1 MVCFLGYIIIK
12 RSSKNPSI
20 KRLKLSKED
29 ARKMGKKK
37 LDKGNSIAEIKGQN
51 LPKKSERAK
60 MKEINSSHGSDVRD
74 LIGDKKYSQ
83 QLAYNDA
90 KHERIFKKAYSVTNE
105 QYNKYKDLENARAIK
120 LKEAKQSKLSPS
132 DKKVK
137 ISEIQG
143 TKVEEMKS
151 VLVGAQF
158 DKWHKSYLKSQAK
171 KTATIARK
179 KNKL

>member
-1 MVCFLGYIIIK
+1 
-12 RSSKNPSI
+12 
-20 KRLKLSKED
+20 
-29 ARKMGKKK
+29 MGKKK

-60 MKEINSSHGSDVRD
+60 IKEINSSHGSDVRD
-74 LIGDKKYSQ
+74 IIGDKKYSQ

-90 KHERIFKKAYSVTNE
+90 KHERTFKKAYNITNE

-120 LKEAKQSKLSPS
+120 LKTVKQSTLSPS

-137 ISEIQG
+137 IDEIQG
-143 TKVEEMKS
+143 SKVEDMKS
-151 VLVGAQF
+151 ILAGEQF
-158 DKWHKSYLKSQAK
+158 EKWNKSYLKSQAK
-171 KTATIARK
+171 QADIIARK